1 MLVGEVRC
9 ATFTGCSCTLSGGSQ
24 WSSGPTYVSKY
35 AHVFRASLRRKF
47 VWSTVSLALRRAS
60 GRLIHQAIAGD
71 APHSNKIGPAID
83 STAGSVSERPTQVA
97 TAIAGAT
104 PIER

>member
-1 MLVGEVRC
+1 FLFLAPHPTETYTLSLHDSLPILVGEVRC
-9 ATFTGCSCTLSGGSQ
+9 ATFTVGCSCTLSGGSQ

-60 GRLIHQAIAGD
+60 GRLD
-71 APHSNKIGPAID
+71 RK
-83 STAGSVSERPTQVA
+83 STRLNCSHVSISYAVFCLK
-97 TAIAGAT
+97 
-104 PIER
+104 